1 MWRGINFA
9 IGAIQ
14 MKDLPIIPQGYASF
28 PEIPQ
33 GLALIA
39 QNRDNILTHELALAT
54 NTASQTIRKHLCQT
68 GSFHG
73 IVPIKIGGKLQ
84 FPVSEVAKLVRGESV

>member
-1 MWRGINFA
+1 
-9 IGAIQ
+9 
-14 MKDLPIIPQGYASF
+14 MKSFPVIPQGYASF

-39 QNRDNILTHELALAT
+39 NGRDNILTHELGLAT
-54 NTASQTIRKHLCQT
+54 NTATQTIRRHLCQT

-73 IVPIKIGGKLQ
+73 LVPIKIGGKLN
-84 FPVSEVAKLVRGESV
+84 FPVSEVAKLVRGETI